1 MTTIKGISLS
11 SGIAYGNIIKLNNST
26 VYVPF
31 QKCDDP
37 ENEKLRAR
45 KGIKLA
51 ITQQSK
57 LIEKYS
63 EDNEMSDILVS
74 YLYMIKDPD
83 LLAQIDIIIDDMNCN
98 AEYAVKTAFE
108 RVIFSV
114 SNCESDYL
122 KSRGE
127 DLTNVMNKIIKHLA
141 GDIDIEEADDIAPGS
156 VLVAE
161 NITPVALAKLD
172 IKNVSGIIT
181 SNSGPASHLAIIAR
195 SIQIPAICCTKEDIK
210 KITDNQIVIIDGN
223 DGLAIVNP
231 SSSDMSYY
239 DDLLYKLNSQKEKLN
254 RFIGIEGR
262 TNDGIRIPIQSNI
275 FTDSDI
281 DIAVQEGAEGIGL
294 VRTETLFHKQ
304 SNLPSFEKQYQ
315 VYKKIVEKSP
325 GNYVVFRTFDLSSDK
340 DFYSII
346 SEKENNPALGNRG
359 IRFQLENELILH
371 DQLKALLMAS
381 IGGDV
386 TILLP
391 FVTSP
396 DQIIEVK
403 QKMEQIKKEIIAQG
417 DKYNEVIKIGAM
429 IEIPSAALMADEIAS
444 NVDLLSIGTNDLTQF
459 TLAADRANSKVSN
472 VFNSHHP
479 AVLRLISITAAAG
492 RRHHIPVCVCGEMA
506 SDTTM
511 IKTLVGLGITQLSVA
526 PNMVQTVKSAVE
538 LHSYEEDIAFAN
550 TLMNSRT
557 LIEAEA
563 ILTAEQKQ

>member
-1 MTTIKGISLS
+1 
-11 SGIAYGNIIKLNNST
+11 
-26 VYVPF
+26 
-31 QKCDDP
+31 
-37 ENEKLRAR
+37 
-45 KGIKLA
+45 
-51 ITQQSK
+51 
-57 LIEKYS
+57 
-63 EDNEMSDILVS
+63 
-74 YLYMIKDPD
+74 
-83 LLAQIDIIIDDMNCN
+83 
-98 AEYAVKTAFE
+98 
-108 RVIFSV
+108 
-114 SNCESDYL
+114 
-122 KSRGE
+122 
-127 DLTNVMNKIIKHLA
+127 
-141 GDIDIEEADDIAPGS
+141 
-156 VLVAE
+156 
-161 NITPVALAKLD
+161 
-172 IKNVSGIIT
+172 
-181 SNSGPASHLAIIAR
+181 
-195 SIQIPAICCTKEDIK
+195 
-210 KITDNQIVIIDGN
+210 
-223 DGLAIVNP
+223 
-231 SSSDMSYY
+231 
-239 DDLLYKLNSQKEKLN
+239 
-254 RFIGIEGR
+254 GR

-315 VYKKIVEKSP
+315 VYKQIVEKSP

-506 SDTTM
+506 SDITM